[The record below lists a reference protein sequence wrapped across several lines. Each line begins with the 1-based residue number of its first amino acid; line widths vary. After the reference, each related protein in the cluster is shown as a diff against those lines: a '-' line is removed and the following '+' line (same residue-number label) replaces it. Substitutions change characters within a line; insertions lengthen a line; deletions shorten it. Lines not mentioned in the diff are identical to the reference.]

1 MILKSMQPKSKP
13 NEGDYKIIKRFAW
26 WPKRVQNQLIW
37 LESYK
42 VVYEFKIRKRAVF
55 CQGYGVIGEV
65 ICGDWDF
72 VTEQLIKRL

>member
-1 MILKSMQPKSKP
+1 MMLKTIPIKAKPK
-13 NEGDYKIIKRFAW
+13 EGDYKINKRFAW

-55 CQGYGVIGEV
+55 CQGYGVIDHV

-72 VTEQLIKRL
+72 VTEQLTKQP